1 VRRALISSDLQFSFF
16 NYQFSILSV
25 SDCQLMSTRMLQ
37 KSNAQ
42 VRVYRDPEEL
52 ALKAARL
59 FARLADQ
66 YVIGCGKF
74 TVALSGG
81 STPRAMFSLL
91 SAEPFLE
98 TVPWSS
104 IYFFWGDERCVPP
117 DHPESNYRMTADV
130 MLSKV
135 PVPRDNIFRIPAE
148 LPNPEEAA
156 KEYTA
161 TLTSFFLAGPGA
173 NRTGTAPLSSVP
185 RFDLVFL
192 GMGPDGH
199 TASLFPHTTALQ
211 AGERIAV
218 ANYVEKFKAHRITL
232 TAATIN
238 NARNVTFLAAGE
250 DKAETLRNVLE
261 GSYQPDVYPSQL
273 IRPRNGTLLWLVDE
287 TAARMLNEFKQ
298 G

>member
-1 VRRALISSDLQFSFF
+1 
-16 NYQFSILSV
+16 
-25 SDCQLMSTRMLQ
+25 MSTRMLQ
-37 KSNAQ
+37 KPSGQ
-42 VRVYRDPEEL
+42 VRVYRDPGEL

-66 YVIGCGKF
+66 YVVGCGRL

-81 STPRAMFSLL
+81 STPRAMLSLL
-91 SAEPFLE
+91 AADPFVD

-117 DHPESNYRMTADV
+117 DHPDSNYRMASEAL
-130 MLSKV
+130 LSKV
-135 PVPRDNIFRIPAE
+135 SIPPENIFRIPAE
-148 LPNPEEAA
+148 MADPDRAAEEYA
-156 KEYTA
+156 A
-161 TLTSFFLAGPGA
+161 TLTQFFLAGPGGTK
-173 NRTGTAPLSSVP
+173 TGTAPLSNVP

-192 GMGPDGH
+192 GMGPDAH

-211 AGERIAV
+211 AGDQIVV

-250 DKAETLRNVLE
+250 DKAQALKNVLE
-261 GSYQPDVYPSQL
+261 GSYQPDLYPSQL
-273 IRPRNGTLLWLVDE
+273 IRPRNGTLLWMVDE
-287 TAARMLNEFKQ
+287 AAAHLIAEQRRAE
-298 G
+298 